1 MFCNDVLTVK
11 PSLLFPHPF
20 SRYLPMERECIELN
34 MWRVA
39 EAAGAV
45 PVAIE
50 LDYGTAHAAG
60 ITLNGIWRRGSE

>member
-1 MFCNDVLTVK
+1 
-11 PSLLFPHPF
+11 
-20 SRYLPMERECIELN
+20 MERECIELN

-50 LDYGTAHAAG
+50 LDHGTAHAAG
-60 ITLNGIWRRGSE
+60 ITLNGVWRRGSERFGNFEKWMAELLGKGLGC